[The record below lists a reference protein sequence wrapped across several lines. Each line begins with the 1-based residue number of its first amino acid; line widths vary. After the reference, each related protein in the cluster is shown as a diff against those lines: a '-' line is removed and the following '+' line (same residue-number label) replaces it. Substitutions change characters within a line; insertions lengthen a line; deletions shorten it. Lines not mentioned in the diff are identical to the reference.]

1 MLVPFYGKLYV
12 FYHMAPSHDSITW
25 LNHGN
30 RIIGMTSYLND
41 CVAIHSKTKSRGW
54 MIRYCKKR
62 QAGRAFALP
71 AVRWEELLA
80 QKAKSDGRFYYVIL
94 LCDDIM

>member
-1 MLVPFYGKLYV
+1 
-12 FYHMAPSHDSITW
+12 MAPSHGSITW
-25 LNHGN
+25 LHNGN
-30 RIIGMTSYLND
+30 RIIGMTKYLND

-62 QAGRAFALP
+62 QAGRALSS
-71 AVRWEELLA
+71 RRELRA
-80 QKAKSDGRFYYVIL
+80 MGAL